1 MSIVDEEEEE
11 DEFVEKTSSMI
22 ASEVVSRKRKSSNE
36 SQSDDSIA
44 SSLRKRARLN
54 SPSHE
59 ESVNR
64 MDMTTAAPHST
75 HAHPSGHK
83 ECFLCSWGDKYH
95 DGIMAPHI
103 QKLDLI
109 IDSSYTRCNNED
121 IAQQA
126 HLYFKENIY
135 DPESGMTMLEKEDV
149 LVHIESLHSLNAKF
163 YIGESI
169 KTWKKMKFL
178 LENSVF
184 KMDPS
189 NAANAIFDYKAFIA
203 LEKTQKMLQS
213 LYKTDFQRLLFTEGV
228 SKEDMNKLGAFH
240 QLMPLYTQKD
250 QKRQLEHKKKLNVP
264 SSSNRF
270 MY

>member
-1 MSIVDEEEEE
+1 
-11 DEFVEKTSSMI
+11 
-22 ASEVVSRKRKSSNE
+22 
-36 SQSDDSIA
+36 
-44 SSLRKRARLN
+44 
-54 SPSHE
+54 
-59 ESVNR
+59 
-64 MDMTTAAPHST
+64 MTTAAPHST

-270 MY
+270 M